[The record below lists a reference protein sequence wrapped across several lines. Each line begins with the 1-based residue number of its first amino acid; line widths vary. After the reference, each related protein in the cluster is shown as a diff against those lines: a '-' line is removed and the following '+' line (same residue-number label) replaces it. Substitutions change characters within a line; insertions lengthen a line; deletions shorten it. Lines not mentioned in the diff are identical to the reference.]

1 MGKQPAVIFVVRHG
15 ARLDQADRNWAATA
29 EAPYDPPLSYGGWIQ
44 CQSLGL
50 RINNELH
57 NLDKQPRPQNDG
69 KEDGAKE
76 SQPRKRR
83 KIIIHSSPYLR
94 CVQSSIAIA
103 AGMQHPQNHSRPR
116 MKSRQL
122 STRSNISP
130 MDEAQGAA
138 LESGDGDPAPLE
150 RVASKDKGHT
160 NRLGYNTCKLRIDAF
175 LGEWQTASYFDEGS
189 APPPSAVLVSQA
201 KMSLQKPQEEIKG
214 ADLSGSLAFNLPPI
228 EVEEGQSD
236 ITSMPVHEKTGLRA
250 MAAVGHSLPKRPR
263 NISFGTELAN
273 GARILNRALQGPMGY
288 SPPMPNYAIGSSDKI
303 PPGFVAHARDACVE
317 IDQQWDSQNEPLDWG
332 DGGPFDEDWGKM
344 HRRFRNGLQKMIAYY
359 ENAAGAD
366 ANNSEAR
373 DDDEDLVVVLVT
385 HQAGCNA
392 LIRLLTAAPALRDV
406 GLSSLSMAV
415 RKETQQ
421 APPEPSSPTRRRGS
435 LDLTISE
442 DYDMKIIASTEHLR
456 GASNPLGLNSPRL
469 GKSPA
474 FASRRAV
481 GADSPEG
488 FSLGEA
494 MVPRGSVSMMPG
506 RSISQRSH
514 AADTTDSSE
523 PPTGLWRRG
532 SRYSR
537 DETTESSS
545 DAFATPSS
553 LSVGR
558 SESIQEEFPLL
569 SGSGSTGGAN
579 AAEARGSDEQSSSPL
594 LPVRSASQAGLWGG
608 ESSIRRARSPGKR
621 RWTAVERSP

>member
-1 MGKQPAVIFVVRHG
+1 MGRQPAVVFVVRHG

-29 EAPYDPPLSYGGWIQ
+29 SAPYDPPLSYGGWIQ

-57 NLDKQPRPQNDG
+57 NLEKQSKPQSDG
-69 KEDGAKE
+69 KEDGANE
-76 SQPRKRR
+76 TQPRKRR

-103 AGMQHPQNHSRPR
+103 AGIQHPQNHSRPR
-116 MKSRQL
+116 MKSRQI
-122 STRSNISP
+122 STRSSLSP
-130 MDEAQGAA
+130 MDEVVQAA
-138 LESGDGDPAPLE
+138 VPDSGDGDQAFFD
-150 RVASKDKGHT
+150 RAASKDKRQT

-175 LGEWQTASYFDEGS
+175 LGEWQTASYFDEDS

-201 KMSLQKPQEEIKG
+201 KMTLQVPQEEIKG
-214 ADLSGSLAFNLPPI
+214 ADLSGSPAFNMPPSDT
-228 EVEEGQSD
+228 EEGEPDAISV
-236 ITSMPVHEKTGLRA
+236 PVHEKTGLRA

-273 GARILNRALQGPMGY
+273 GARILNRALQASMGY
-288 SPPMPNYAIGSSDKI
+288 GPPIPNYAIGPSDKI
-303 PPGFVAHARDACVE
+303 PPGFVAHARDSCVE
-317 IDQQWDSQNEPLDWG
+317 IDGQWDSQSEPLDWG

-344 HRRFRNGLQKMIAYY
+344 HRRFRNGLQKMIAFY
-359 ENAAGAD
+359 ENQAG
-366 ANNSEAR
+366 SEAGNSDDQ
-373 DDDEDLVVVLVT
+373 DDDEDLVIILVT

-488 FSLGEA
+488 FSLGESMA
-494 MVPRGSVSMMPG
+494 TRGSVSMMPA

-514 AADTTDSSE
+514 AADTMDSSE

-537 DETTESSS
+537 DETAESSS
-545 DAFATPSS
+545 DAYATPNS

-558 SESIQEEFPLL
+558 SESIQEEFPLWN
-569 SGSGSTGGAN
+569 GSGTNS
-579 AAEARGSDEQSSSPL
+579 EARGDTEKSDSSL
-594 LPVRSASQAGLWGG
+594 FPVRSASQAGLWGG
-608 ESSIRRARSPGKR
+608 ESSIRRERSPGKR

>member
-1 MGKQPAVIFVVRHG
+1 MGKQPAVVFVVRHG
-15 ARLDQADRNWAATA
+15 ARLDQADRNWTATA

-44 CQSLGL
+44 CQTLGL
-50 RINNELH
+50 RINSELH
-57 NLDKQPRPQNDG
+57 NLNKQSKPQSEG
-69 KEDGAKE
+69 KEDGVQEA
-76 SQPRKRR
+76 QPRKRR

-103 AGMQHPQNHSRPR
+103 AGIQHPQNHSRPH

-122 STRSNISP
+122 SSRSNLSP
-130 MDEAQGAA
+130 MDEALDTAA
-138 LESGDGDPAPLE
+138 DSSEVDRASLE
-150 RVASKDKGHT
+150 RVTSNDKEHT

-175 LGEWQTASYFDEGS
+175 LGEWQSAGYFQEGS

-201 KMSLQKPQEEIKG
+201 KMSLQTPQEEIKG
-214 ADLSGSLAFNLPPI
+214 ADLSSSLAFNLPPVDTEEAEI
-228 EVEEGQSD
+228 E
-236 ITSMPVHEKTGLRA
+236 ITPVPVHEKTGLRA

-263 NISFGTELAN
+263 NISFATELAN
-273 GARILNRALQGPMGY
+273 GARILNRALQGPLGY

-317 IDQQWDSQNEPLDWG
+317 IDRDWDSQNEPLDWG

-344 HRRFRNGLQKMIAYY
+344 HRRFRNGLQKMIAFY
-359 ENAAGAD
+359 ESQNDAGG
-366 ANNSEAR
+366 NNRDEQ
-373 DDDEDLVVVLVT
+373 DDDEELVVILVT

-415 RKETQQ
+415 RKEAQQ
-421 APPEPSSPTRRRGS
+421 APSEPLSPTRRRGS

-456 GASNPLGLNSPRL
+456 APSNPLGLNSPRL

-488 FSLGEA
+488 LSLGESVA
-494 MVPRGSVSMMPG
+494 PRGSASLMPA

-514 AADTTDSSE
+514 AADTVDDE

-553 LSVGR
+553 LSVGC
-558 SESIQEEFPLL
+558 SDSIQEEFTLW
-569 SGSGSTGGAN
+569 SGRGSGVN
-579 AAEARGSDEQSSSPL
+579 LKVMGSDEKSGSSPL

-608 ESSIRRARSPGKR
+608 ESSIKRERSPGKR